1 MCVLIITAQQ
11 GYLIWR
17 SKNCSVYLITFRV
30 TCHYGCWGSIRKDR
44 CHLRLRSEREVP
56 KVGVEKRKGQYSK
69 TSIKVHI
76 SFWPAVLSAQS
87 WAIYVR
93 RWWSAART
101 ILNTTVFV
109 FSKCGET
116 TKWLPYEPLKKDVG
130 SAHDHECILLNN
142 LHEHFE
148 PANL

>member
-1 MCVLIITAQQ
+1 MLFLCCFFCVLHDVFYTSCVHIVCFTQISRTVFYTNKLNGVFYTNKSNDVCADNNSTARI
-11 GYLIWR
+11 L
-17 SKNCSVYLITFRV
+17 NT
-30 TCHYGCWGSIRKDR
+30 T
-44 CHLRLRSEREVP
+44 
-56 KVGVEKRKGQYSK
+56 
-69 TSIKVHI
+69 IKVCPDIVRHI
-76 SFWPAVLSAQS
+76 NVSKMASLGVWGTEVEIFALA
-87 WAIYVR
+87 
-93 RWWSAART
+93 T

-116 TKWLPYEPLKKDVG
+116 TKWLPYEPLKKDVV

>member
-1 MCVLIITAQQ
+1 MLFFNAFLCCFFVFYTSCVLHIVCFTQISRTVFYTNKLNGVFYTNKLNDVCADNNSTARI
-11 GYLIWR
+11 L
-17 SKNCSVYLITFRV
+17 NT
-30 TCHYGCWGSIRKDR
+30 T
-44 CHLRLRSEREVP
+44 
-56 KVGVEKRKGQYSK
+56 
-69 TSIKVHI
+69 IKVCPDIVRHI
-76 SFWPAVLSAQS
+76 NVSKMASLGVWGTEVEIFALA
-87 WAIYVR
+87 
-93 RWWSAART
+93 T